1 MIRSVNATAL
11 QRARNDFARD
21 RRRAGEMILRSN
33 PLLGLSVS
41 QAQGLYDAA
50 RVAHG
55 STPLLQ
61 RVYAEIES
69 VDPVLLTCVE
79 RRAAALSEIG
89 WQVEIVGDDDGAATE
104 QRDAVEDFVGGI
116 DNLSAAIEHLGLAF
130 FRGYS
135 FAAPQWLGRTVRRID
150 LLDTWNV
157 IQSPD
162 GDWRWNP
169 ECQPTSDDLY
179 TIDDDV
185 LRVVCPRAIDY
196 PAMFVFLRHHL
207 AERDWG
213 RYVERYGI
221 PPVDAVMAETATE
234 QDRPAYE
241 DAADAARDGMSV
253 VWPTGTTVSRADASR
268 GADPFSALIDHQERL
283 LVLMATGGTL
293 TSLAQADTGTLA
305 GGAQMDVWRQVVSRI
320 ATVIGAELHRGLVL
334 PFLRMAYPGQ
344 KPRVRLSLGRTP
356 DPTPSDVLDM
366 AVKAKSAGYVMDK
379 TDLENGTG
387 YRFAV
392 DASAGGI
399 GGFLSNGSAE
409 NPQDARN
416 PFANPLQNARNGSD
430 GEITADD
437 ARSPQNAKYGD
448 PRTAEAAQAFCND
461 MATVR
466 NAIADILAADDL
478 TAAAKAAAPKI
489 PAMMPRKSEL
499 AGVLRETMIDG
510 VAETVANKED

>member
-1 MIRSVNATAL
+1 MIRSVNTTAL

-41 QAQGLYDAA
+41 QAQALYDAA

-89 WQVEIVGDDDGAATE
+89 WKVEITGDDDAAATD
-104 QRDAVEDFVGGI
+104 QRDAVEDFVGRI
-116 DNLSAAIEHLGLAF
+116 DNLSDAIEHLGLAF

-135 FAAPQWLGRTVRRID
+135 FAYPVWIGITVRRID
-150 LLDTWNV
+150 LLNTWNV

-169 ECQPTSDDLY
+169 ECNPTADDLDP
-179 TIDDDV
+179 IGDDF

-196 PAMFVFLRHHL
+196 PAMFIFLRHHL

-268 GADPFSALIDHQERL
+268 GADPFSALIEHQERL

-305 GGAQMDVWRQVVSRI
+305 GGAQMDVWRQVVARI

-334 PFLRMAYPGQ
+334 PFLRAAYPGQ

-356 DPTPSDVLDM
+356 DPTPSEVLDM
-366 AVKAKSAGYVMDK
+366 AVKAKSAGYVMDQV
-379 TDLENGTG
+379 DLENSTG
-387 YRFAV
+387 YRYTV
-392 DASAGGI
+392 DASPAGI
-399 GGFLSNGSAE
+399 GGFAPNGAAV
-409 NPQDARN
+409 NPQDAQK
-416 PFANPLQNARNGSD
+416 PFANPLQNARNDSD
-430 GEITADD
+430 GEITAV
-437 ARSPQNAKYGD
+437 AVRSPQSAKYD
-448 PRTAEAAQAFCND
+448 DSRSAEAAQAFCND
-461 MATVR
+461 MAAVR
-466 NAIADILAADDL
+466 NAIADILAADDI

-489 PAMMPRKSEL
+489 PGMMPRKSEL
-499 AGVLRETMIDG
+499 AGVLREAMVDG
-510 VAETVANKED
+510 VAWTVANKED